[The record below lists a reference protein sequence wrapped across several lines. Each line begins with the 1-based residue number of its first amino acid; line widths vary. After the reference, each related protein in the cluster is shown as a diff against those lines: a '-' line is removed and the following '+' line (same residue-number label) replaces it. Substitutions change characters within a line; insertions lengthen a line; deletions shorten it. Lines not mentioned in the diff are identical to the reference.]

1 MSTELLC
8 TIGPSSMRPGVLERL
23 QEYGVGLFRINLSH
37 TKLEDLPGT
46 IRQMRERTQ
55 VPICLDTEGA
65 QVRTGDLESAWVE
78 IPENSTL
85 AAVARAIRGDAEAF
99 AFYPPE
105 VTDQLRVGDLISID
119 FNALLVQ
126 VVERQPGLA
135 KLCVLN
141 GGCMGR
147 NRAVTVLREFPLPP
161 LTEKDRQALRVG
173 AEMGIRHV
181 ALSFASCAKDV
192 DEIRRVFGRPA
203 FVISK
208 IESIQGLRHLDEI
221 TRCSEAILIDRGDL
235 SREVPIERIPT
246 AQKAIIK
253 VAKSLNTKVYVATNL
268 LESMTASP
276 RPTRAEVNDVHST
289 LRDGVDGLVLAA
301 ETAVGKYPLGCAQMI
316 RRIIH
321 EFENPAESESLAN
334 LRDEPLSLLVRP
346 HGGSLVH
353 QEADDGQRATAVSL
367 PRLEVS
373 DEDLM
378 DCEQIALG
386 TYSPLTGF
394 MDAETLES
402 VLRQHQ
408 LPDGTIWPLPIVL
421 QVVPVDAA
429 RLSAGQSVVLTG
441 GDGSAH
447 SLLDVASVSEVD
459 LDRLAKSWFG
469 TTSRNHP
476 GVDRIYR
483 RGPVV
488 VGGRVTLLQEASGRR
503 GYHQLDP
510 ARARLVF
517 AHKGWVR
524 IVGFHTRNI
533 CHRVHEHIQLEALRR
548 THADGIYITP
558 VIGPKKRGDFLSE
571 PMMESFHLLI
581 QLGVFPPG
589 KAMLGSFSTYSRYA
603 GPREAVF
610 TALCRKNMGC
620 SHFIVGRDHTG
631 VGDFYAPDANQRLF
645 DRLGDIGIAPVF
657 FEDIGYNAE
666 TSTYEPLSSWGTV
679 EPISG
684 TKLRQALTRRERLPE
699 WFVRPEIQELL
710 LSKLDHG
717 EEILVC

>member
-8 TIGPSSMRPGVLERL
+8 TVGPSSMRPGVIERL
-23 QEYGVGLFRINLSH
+23 EGLGVGLLRINLSH

-46 IRQMRERTQ
+46 IREMQERTQ

-78 IPENSTL
+78 IPENSTPV
-85 AAVARAIRGDAEAF
+85 AVARAIRGNVEAF

-105 VTDQLRVGDLISID
+105 VTEQLRVGDLISID

-126 VVERQPGLA
+126 VVGRQPGLA
-135 KLCVLN
+135 KLRVLN

-147 NRAVTVLREFPLPP
+147 NRAVTMLREFPLPP
-161 LTEKDRQALRVG
+161 LTEKDRQALRIG

-192 DEIRRVFGRPA
+192 DEIRRVFGQLA

-208 IESIQGLRHLDEI
+208 IESIQGLRHLHEI
-221 TRCSEAILIDRGDL
+221 ARRSEAILIDRGDL
-235 SREVPIERIPT
+235 SREVPIERIPAT
-246 AQKAIIK
+246 QKAIIK
-253 VAKSLNTKVYVATNL
+253 VVKSLNKKVYVATNL

-276 RPTRAEVNDVHST
+276 LPTRAEVNDVHST
-289 LRDGVDGLVLAA
+289 LSDGVDGLVLAA
-301 ETAVGKYPLGCAQMI
+301 ETAVGKYPLACAQMI
-316 RRIIH
+316 CRIIH
-321 EFENPAESESLAN
+321 EFENPVESESLAN
-334 LRDEPLSLLVRP
+334 LRAEPLSLLVRP

-353 QEADDGQRATAVSL
+353 QEADDGQRAAAVSL

-394 MDAETLES
+394 MDPETLEC
-402 VLRQHQ
+402 VLTQHQ

-421 QVVPVDAA
+421 QVVPAA
-429 RLSAGQSVVLTG
+429 HLSAGQSVVLTG

-488 VGGRVTLLQEASGRR
+488 VGGRVTLIQEASDRR
-503 GYHQLDP
+503 SYHQLDP

-517 AHKGWVR
+517 AHKGWMR
-524 IVGFHTRNI
+524 ILGFHTRNI

-558 VIGPKKRGDFLSE
+558 VIGPKKPGDFLSE
-571 PMMESFHLLI
+571 PMMESYHLLI

-589 KAMLGSFSTYSRYA
+589 KAVLGSFSTYSRYA

-631 VGDFYAPDANQRLF
+631 VGTFYAPDANRRLF
-645 DRLGDIGIAPVF
+645 DRLGDLGIAPVF
-657 FEDIGYNAE
+657 FEDIGYNTE
-666 TSTYEPLSSWGTV
+666 TSTYEPLSSSATV

-717 EEILVC
+717 EEIFVY